1 MSNLP
6 PPPESL
12 ALYIEVLGLD
22 DTLRLLERYGGTKL
36 WIPSGVNNSSVRL
49 REKLEEE
56 FGKPMTRTLIR
67 TFGGDVIK
75 PPLANDWR
83 MAYYASQGLSAA
95 DIARKLGRHQDTVW
109 RKLKRA
115 RDAERQRSLPI

>member
-22 DTLRLLERYGGTKL
+22 DTLRLLERCGGTKL
-36 WIPSGVNNSSVRL
+36 WIPSGVNNSSTRL

-56 FGKPMTRTLIR
+56 LGKPMTMALIR
-67 TFGGDVIK
+67 TFGGSIIK
-75 PPLANDWR
+75 PPMATDWR
-83 MAYYASQGLSAA
+83 IVYYAAKGVSAA
-95 DIARKLGRHQDTVW
+95 EIARRLGRHQETVW
-109 RKLKRA
+109 LRLKRA
-115 RDAERQRSLPI
+115 RDSRQQSLPL